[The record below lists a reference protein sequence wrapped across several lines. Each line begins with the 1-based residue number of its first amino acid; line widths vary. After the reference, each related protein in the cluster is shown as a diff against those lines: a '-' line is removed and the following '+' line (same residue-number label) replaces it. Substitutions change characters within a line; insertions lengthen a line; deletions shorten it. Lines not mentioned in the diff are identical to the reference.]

1 LNFRLTDS
9 DDNDG
14 VDSDEWL
21 EEEEEDPYKLR
32 IIQNTTDISNDII
45 EYIFEIV
52 NPLYETEEYGP
63 TKLPLQDL
71 VVRIIYESERD
82 DEFLD
87 NGVLG
92 SYSPQMHY
100 LNQDGLEIVE
110 KPIITVIV
118 PDRNTTFPLY
128 SNYPIRRDFENKD
141 LPITKRTAK
150 LLKQARVEIGHSVI
164 LYLSLE
170 ELLIRVIAHELRHHW
185 QHVTGFVKHIDDDMS
200 SSEIEQINLE
210 GEKDA
215 DAYAVKQV
223 RIWRKLHHP
232 LDAYPDANWRLHMRK
247 HK

>member
-1 LNFRLTDS
+1 LISRGTDS
-9 DDNDG
+9 DDNDY
-14 VDSDEWL
+14 VDSYEWL
-21 EEEEEDPYKLR
+21 EEEDEPKLR
-32 IIQNTTDISNDII
+32 IIQNTTDIPNNTI
-45 EYIFEIV
+45 EYIFELV

-92 SYSPQMHY
+92 SYLPQMHY

-128 SNYPIRRDFENKD
+128 SNYPIRRDFEKKG
-141 LPITKRTAK
+141 LPITKKTAK
-150 LLKQARVEIGHSVI
+150 LLKQARIEIGHSVI

-185 QHVTGFVKHIDDDMS
+185 QYVTGFVKHIDDDMS
-200 SSEIEQINLE
+200 SSEIEQIKLM

-215 DAYAVKQV
+215 DAYAVKHV
-223 RIWRKLHHP
+223 RAWRKFYSP
-232 LDAYPDANWRLHMRK
+232 KDAYQDANYLFN
-247 HK
+247 